1 MKGREGVGVRNIVE
15 PCFHAVVKQRLEL
28 LDCKRITGAGV
39 SFVAPRLSSLTISGE
54 GVQGPATASLVS
66 YSADSESHN
75 SLAGMKLIHR
85 MFWKPLHLQLRL
97 VGNVFREWN

>member
-39 SFVAPRLSSLTISGE
+39 SFVASRLSSLTISGE
-54 GVQGPATASLVS
+54 GVQGPAT
-66 YSADSESHN
+66 DS
-75 SLAGMKLIHR
+75 
-85 MFWKPLHLQLRL
+85 MF
-97 VGNVFREWN
+97 GNTVYRNI